1 MRFSERGQAS
11 PEYVGILAFV
21 VAVVLLVVAAGP
33 SIGGALV
40 ERITCLIA
48 GGDCPGEATPV
59 GADPNDAFRP
69 DDCDV
74 YTRAT
79 SDSGTVKVA
88 VFTLGADYGFTRT
101 EKSGGETEIT
111 FVDLGEVGLE
121 AGIGGKFK
129 VNDAGADVSADIKGQ
144 LGLSNGDTWVFDSPD
159 EADEFEGWL
168 RREKN
173 EDRIASF
180 SPAFGIA
187 NGIYEWASGEED
199 IPDPRKSFWE
209 VNESVE
215 GSVSG
220 HIATAGPEIEGGAAL
235 AIGGMTDRGE
245 DLDDPSDDTST
256 EFFSVN
262 FDAAFNAGLLT
273 VDAGAG
279 YSGEGVMKLKRDA
292 GGEIVEL
299 EIVDTSEGSLS
310 GLTADLDAGRLT
322 WGLFME
328 KLQDLESLNISSD
341 DSETSTIVST
351 TKLDLSNPTDRAV
364 AEEWFMG
371 MGGFGG
377 AVENASPLGG
387 VDAADGN
394 GGDAFSQLLYD
405 HGRVSVVEYDG
416 EKSGLDVAAEVALGL
431 KLGGAFGSSET
442 DATATEALFLGAPTE
457 DGERTLVPFTECV
470 GG

>member
-1 MRFSERGQAS
+1 MWVSERGQTA
-11 PEYVGILAFV
+11 PEYVWILAFV
-21 VAVVLLVVAAGP
+21 VAMILLVVAAGP
-33 SIGGALV
+33 GIGGTVV
-40 ERITCLIA
+40 ERILCIVT
-48 GGDCPGEATPV
+48 GGDCSDGADV
-59 GADPNDAFRP
+59 ADPNDAFRP

-74 YTRAT
+74 YTRST
-79 SDSGTVKVA
+79 SDNGTLKVA

-101 EKSGGETEIT
+101 EKSNGETEIT
-111 FVDLGEVGLE
+111 FVDLGELGLE
-121 AGIGGKFK
+121 GGVGAKFK
-129 VNDAGADVSADIKGQ
+129 VNDAGADVSADIKGR
-144 LGLSNGDTWVFDSPD
+144 LGLANGDTWVFDSPE

-173 EDRIASF
+173 EDRISSF
-180 SPAFGIA
+180 SPIFGIA

-199 IPDPRKSFWE
+199 IPDPRINFWE

-215 GSVSG
+215 GSASG
-220 HIATAGPEIEGGAAL
+220 RVATAGPEFEGGAAL
-235 AIGGMTDRGE
+235 AIGGMSDRGE

-262 FDAAFNAGLLT
+262 FDAAFDVGLLT

-279 YSGEGVMKLKRDA
+279 WSGEGVMKLERDA
-292 GGEIVEL
+292 DGEIVEL

-341 DSETSTIVST
+341 HSDTNTIVST
-351 TKLDLSNPTDRAV
+351 TTLDFTNSTDRAV

-394 GGDAFSQLLYD
+394 AGDAFSQLLYN
-405 HGRVSVVEYDG
+405 HARVSVVEYEG
-416 EKSGLDVAAEVALGL
+416 QKSGLDVAAEVALGL
-431 KLGGAFGSSET
+431 KLGGAIGTSET
-442 DATATEALFLGAPTE
+442 DARAIEALFLDSPE
-457 DGERTLVPFTECV
+457 DGERTLIPFTECV
-470 GG
+470 G

>member
-1 MRFSERGQAS
+1 MWVSERGQTA

-21 VAVVLLVVAAGP
+21 VAIVLLVVAAGP
-33 SIGGALV
+33 GIGGSLV
-40 ERITCLIA
+40 ERILCIVT
-48 GGDCPGEATPV
+48 GDCSDGPDV
-59 GADPNDAFRP
+59 ADPDDAFRP

-74 YTRAT
+74 YTRST
-79 SDSGTVKVA
+79 SDNGTVKVA
-88 VFTLGADYGFTRT
+88 VFTVGADYGFTRT
-101 EKSGGETEIT
+101 EKSTGETEIT
-111 FVDLGEVGLE
+111 FVDLGELGLE
-121 AGIGGKFK
+121 AGVGAKFK
-129 VNDAGADVSADIKGQ
+129 VNDAGADVSADIKAQ
-144 LGLSNGDTWVFDSPD
+144 LGLSNGDTWVFDSPE

-173 EDRIASF
+173 EDRISSF
-180 SPAFGIA
+180 SPVFGIA

-199 IPDPRKSFWE
+199 IPDPRKSYWE

-215 GSVSG
+215 GSASG
-220 HIATAGPEIEGGAAL
+220 HIATAGGGLEGGAAL
-235 AIGGMTDRGE
+235 AIGGMNDRGE

-256 EFFSVN
+256 EYFSVN
-262 FDAAFNAGLLT
+262 FDAAFDVGLLT

-292 GGEIVEL
+292 SGEIVEL

-328 KLQDLESLNISSD
+328 KLQDLESLNVASD
-341 DSETSTIVST
+341 DSDTNTVVST
-351 TKLDLSNPTDRAV
+351 TKLDLTNPTDRAV

-377 AVENASPLGG
+377 AVENASPFGG

-394 GGDAFSQLLYD
+394 AGDAFSQLLYD

-416 EKSGLDVAAEVALGL
+416 QKSGLDIAAEVALGL
-431 KLGGAFGSSET
+431 KLGGAIGTSET
-442 DATATEALFLGAPTE
+442 DATAIEALFLDSPE
-457 DGERTLVPFTECV
+457 DGERTLIPFTECV